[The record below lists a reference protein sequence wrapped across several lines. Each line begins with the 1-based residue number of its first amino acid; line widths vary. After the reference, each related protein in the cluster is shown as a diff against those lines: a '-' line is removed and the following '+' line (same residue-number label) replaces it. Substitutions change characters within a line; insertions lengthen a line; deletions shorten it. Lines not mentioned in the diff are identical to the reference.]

1 MARQIETVFDAPGPH
16 PNGMQATAEGLWIL
30 DQSTNEASLVSWSG
44 EKIRTLETSSD
55 RGSGITCDG
64 SILWLASTYS
74 CEILKVDAAT
84 GKTIESYPTPG
95 ADKTGAHGLELRNGN
110 LWMSVPPAAMIYEVN
125 LETGFEVVRS
135 FPAPGPRPH
144 GIGWYKDDLW
154 CVETGHRAIYR
165 LDLEDGSVMEKI
177 EVPEPIPEPHGM
189 TIWNSVMWYCDAV
202 TRTICRM
209 EM

>member
-1 MARQIETVFDAPGPH
+1 MASRIEMVFEAPGPH
-16 PNGMQATAEGLWIL
+16 PNGMQATEEGLWIL
-30 DQSTNEASLVSWSG
+30 DQSTNNASLVSWSG

-55 RGSGITCDG
+55 RGSGITTDG

-84 GKTIESYPTPG
+84 GNTIESYPTPG

-110 LWMSVPPAAMIYEVN
+110 LWMSVPPSAMIYEVN
-125 LETGFEVVRS
+125 LEAGFEVVRS
-135 FPAPGPRPH
+135 FPAPGTRPH
-144 GIGWYKDDLW
+144 GIGWLGDDLW

-165 LDLEDGSVMEKI
+165 LNPEDGSVMEKI
-177 EVPEPIPEPHGM
+177 DVPEPIPEPHGM
-189 TIWNSVMWYCDAV
+189 TIWNSVLWYCDAV